1 MNWASWQAFADMGGH
16 GRFVWGSFGVVALG
30 LLIEWVRLQRQDEQL
45 RRGLRQRWLQEHGD
59 GFKSEGHHHFEAAF
73 GEPFDGAFHEGVR
86 P

>member
-1 MNWASWQAFADMGGH
+1 MNWSSWQAFIDMGGH

-30 LLIEWVRLQRQDEQL
+30 LLVEWVRLQRQDAQL
-45 RRGLRQRWLQEHGD
+45 RTELRQRWLDESGD
-59 GFKSEGHHHFEAAF
+59 GIGGQGHHHFEAAH

>member
-1 MNWASWQAFADMGGH
+1 MNWSSWQAFVDMGGH

-30 LLIEWVRLQRQDEQL
+30 LLIEWVRLQRQDAQ
-45 RRGLRQRWLQEHGD
+45 RRTDLRQRWLQEEGD
-59 GFKSEGHHHFEAAF
+59 DGEGRHHFDTTF